1 MSKPIFITNPHG
13 AQELRYTEDKSMR
26 HGQRVGNMLF
36 TLYDKTTVTRRPG
49 EEAFQ
54 VTMTGEELDSLC
66 DQWTRFR
73 NLYSD
78 TV

>member
-13 AQELRYTEDKSMR
+13 AQALRYTEGKSMR

-36 TLYDKTTVTRRPG
+36 TLRETYPAAGHKPAEMT
-49 EEAFQ
+49 F
-54 VTMTGEELDSLC
+54 TGEELDSLC